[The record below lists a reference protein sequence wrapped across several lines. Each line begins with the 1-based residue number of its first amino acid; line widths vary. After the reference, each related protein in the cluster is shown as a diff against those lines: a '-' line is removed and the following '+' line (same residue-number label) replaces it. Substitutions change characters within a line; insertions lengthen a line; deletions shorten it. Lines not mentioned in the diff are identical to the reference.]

1 MLNSKMVLALALLLV
16 TEANDSSYQAEIQ
29 KWRHAREASLTAD
42 SGWLTVVG
50 LFWLKEGKN
59 TVGTE
64 GGNDFVLPK
73 GSAPGSLGVFEFQ
86 GQRIFFQ
93 AAPGVS
99 VTVNGKPATS
109 AALKPDTSGSP
120 DIVRTNDLTM
130 FVIQRGSRHGIRLK
144 DKNSELRKN
153 FTGVKYFPVKEEY
166 RGRAKFVPYDPPK
179 MITVPNI
186 LGDSEEEAS
195 PGSVVFTLNG
205 KECRLDPVSEDD
217 GLFFI
222 FKDLTSGKETYPPGR
237 FLTTEKPKNGA
248 VILDFNKAY
257 NPPCAFT
264 PFATCPLPPKQ
275 NHLPIRIEAGELRYG
290 H

>member
-1 MLNSKMVLALALLLV
+1 MLNSRLVLALALLLV
-16 TEANDSSYQAEIQ
+16 AEANESSYQAEIE

-42 SGWLTVVG
+42 GGWLTVVG

-59 TVGTE
+59 TVGTARE
-64 GGNDFVLPK
+64 NAFVLPK
-73 GSAPGSLGVFEFQ
+73 GSAPGKVGVFEFQ
-86 GQRIFFQ
+86 NGRVSFE
-93 AAPGVS
+93 AALGVN
-99 VTVNGKPATS
+99 VTVNGKLAAT
-109 AALKPDTSGSP
+109 ATLKPDTSGSP
-120 DIVRTNDLTM
+120 DILRINDLTM
-130 FVIQRGSRHGIRLK
+130 FVIQRGNRHGIRLK
-144 DKNSELRKN
+144 NKNSELRKN
-153 FTGVKYFPVKEEY
+153 FTGSKYFSAKEEY
-166 RGRAKFVPYDPPK
+166 RVRAKFLPYVPPK
-179 MITVPNI
+179 LITVPNI

-205 KECRLDPVSEDD
+205 KECRLDPVSTDG

-237 FLTTEKPKNGA
+237 FLTTEKAKDGE
-248 VILDFNKAY
+248 VVLDFNKAY